1 MTKTE
6 VNRTKERRMRE
17 GSENEKNLNKSV
29 ELLDAQTGLAGA
41 GAERKDGWRHSH
53 SCEDNI
59 LFLLVPLT

>member
-1 MTKTE
+1 
-6 VNRTKERRMRE
+6 MRE
-17 GSENEKNLNKSV
+17 GSENEKNLNESV